1 MDNPQTSAL
10 PQHWEYK
17 TQDEVKQ
24 DKTIQHKNGQSRDNW
39 AQQMQYEAK
48 QNKTKQYNTR
58 MDNPQTSALPQH
70 WEYKTQDEVKQN
82 KTIQHKNGQSRDNGN
97 IGNTRHRMKSN
108 KTKQYNTRM
117 DNPET
122 MATLGIQDTG

>member
-1 MDNPQTSAL
+1 MG
-10 PQHWEYK
+10 HK
-17 TQDEVKQ
+17 TE
-24 DKTIQHKNGQSRDNW
+24 N
-39 AQQMQYEAK
+39 
-48 QNKTKQYNTR
+48 
-58 MDNPQTSALPQH
+58 
-70 WEYKTQDEVKQN
+70 EVKQN
-82 KTIQHKNGQSRDNGN
+82 KTIQHKNGQSRDNDN